1 MSLTLTLVTVN
12 LEYGAH
18 KTTLFGDITEI
29 LNWKKK
35 KKKKL

>member
-29 LNWKKK
+29 LN
-35 KKKKL
+35 